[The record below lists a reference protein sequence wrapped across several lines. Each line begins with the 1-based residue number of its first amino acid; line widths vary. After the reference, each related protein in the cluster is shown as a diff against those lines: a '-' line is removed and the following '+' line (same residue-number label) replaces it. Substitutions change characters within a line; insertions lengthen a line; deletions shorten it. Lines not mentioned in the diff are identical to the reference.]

1 MANIDPQGEA
11 LQEVVRQV
19 RDHGV
24 AIENCIIQSVPDDQ
38 GLFRMIAISKESGLP
53 LARSWPFRPTITGS
67 FLGSISPIG
76 RRV

>member
-11 LQEVVRQV
+11 MREIIQQI
-19 RDHGV
+19 RDHGI
-24 AIENCIIQSVPDDQ
+24 AIENCIIQSVRDDE
-38 GLFRMIAISKESGLP
+38 GWFRMIAISKVSGLP

-67 FLGSISPIG
+67 FMNPLSSG